1 MKLINAVLLFFG
13 VISFT
18 ACDKYLDLV
27 PTGSQLVSTTQDYY
41 DLVAWPN
48 RGYPVNNFQYLVD
61 DQWMRESYVI
71 GVAPNMNTINFLFQ
85 ESEDRI
91 SRINSSSMYNQAY
104 KYIGQW
110 NSIISLVDG
119 SQGEV
124 DLKQLAKAEA
134 KIFRA
139 YDHFLL
145 VNVYAKAY
153 DPNTAAT
160 DGGICIM
167 DEFNL
172 EAIPKKS
179 TVQQVYDF
187 IQKDIDE
194 ALPYLQETPG
204 NVYHP
209 SLAFA
214 WAFKAKVHLFKREIA
229 KAKAAALTALTYND
243 ALFDLVAY
251 DELGGPSVMS
261 VPASAN
267 PEVLSYMFMTGYN
280 EMNWGYQYIISPELT
295 RMYQTADDKRFTL
308 FFNTT
313 NNNLQ
318 DVAAGTSYYDVPFT
332 KFFYPT
338 VGMKTPETYL
348 MLAECYARE
357 DNYEKAIEVLNRLR
371 KTRIAGP
378 NAQLDVPATRRETM
392 ELIINERRKEL
403 PFGYHRFF
411 DLKRFNLEPDYAK
424 TLVRTF
430 PLVSQAVPQQTYTLA
445 PDSRMY
451 NIPFPRDVMELNPNI
466 RPNTDE
472 VVPF

>member
-1 MKLINAVLLFFG
+1 MKLIKTALLFFC
-13 VISFT
+13 IFSFT

-27 PTGSQLVSTTQDYY
+27 PTGAQLISTTQDYY
-41 DLVAWPN
+41 ELVSVPG

-61 DQWMRESYVI
+61 DQWMRESFVI
-71 GVAPNMNTINFLFQ
+71 GAAPNINTINFLFQ
-85 ESEDRI
+85 ENEDRI
-91 SRINSSSMYNQAY
+91 SRINSSSMYNQTY

-110 NSIISLVDG
+110 NTIISLVDG
-119 SQGEV
+119 STGDA
-124 DLKQLAKAEA
+124 DLKRLAKAEA

-139 YDHFLL
+139 HDHFLL

-172 EAIPKKS
+172 EAVPTKS

-229 KAKAAALTALTYND
+229 EAKAAAEKALTYND

-251 DELGGPSVMS
+251 AALGGPSAMD

-267 PEVLSYMFMTGYN
+267 PEVLSYMYMTGYN
-280 EMNWGYQYIISPELT
+280 EMNWAWQYIISPELVE
-295 RMYQTADDKRFTL
+295 MYQTADDKRFTL

-313 NNNLQ
+313 NNSLQ
-318 DVAAGTSYYDVPFT
+318 DAAAGTAYYDVPYT

-357 DNYEKAIEVLNRLR
+357 DNNEKAMEVLNRLR
-371 KTRIAGP
+371 KTRIAGEEAML
-378 NAQLDVPATRRETM
+378 NTPATRKETM

-430 PLVSQAVPQQTYTLA
+430 PLVSEAVPQQTYTLA

-466 RPNTDE
+466 RPNTNE
-472 VVPF
+472 VLPF